1 MNPPNQPNEPYEVYL
16 ERQPEKL
23 LKKLPSHEVRRLDTA
38 IRSLATHPRP
48 PGCKKLAGST
58 DTYRIRVGDWRILY
72 VIEDNRLIV
81 LVVRIDQR
89 DSVYKTR

>member
-1 MNPPNQPNEPYEVYL
+1 MNPSNQQNEPYEVYL

-23 LKKLPSHEVRRLDTA
+23 LKKLPGHEVRRLDAA
-38 IRSLATHPRP
+38 IRALATNPRP
-48 PGCKKLAGST
+48 SGCKKLVGGA

-81 LVVRIDQR
+81 LVVRIAQR
-89 DSVYKTR
+89 DSVYKKP